1 MCTMASA
8 VTVPNLLLA
17 RARGLMEKVM
27 LFLELGR
34 VRFLVYS
41 PIAFAV
47 GVTCATISSS
57 IDNIDHNHSNIA
69 NPAAGF
75 TISVPLFLLG
85 QLFVSCTHML
95 THFFNEYYDY
105 EADQLHEFPS
115 PWTGGSRVLV
125 SGRVLPMTS
134 FYLGC
139 ALSVV
144 SLGLCAGIPG
154 VDAGTRLVM
163 LVILIFSIGYSAPP
177 LKLIARGLGEADVM
191 LVLNLLVPL
200 FGYMLFRNEEDYG
213 SSPCLLWG
221 VIPAALVEFV
231 RMMVMNMA
239 DVVGDAQAG
248 KLTLVVRLGLRRS
261 AAWHMAGMVGAYAS
275 LSVLFL
281 QSGKECNMV
290 PVASFLLQMCTL
302 PMAARICY
310 RLYFREEYLSVVR
323 SYNLPYVAT
332 QHHGFMLVLGL
343 VGLVWSDE
351 QRPIWSRLS
360 VLRMLGV
367 YYFLAQFTWRT
378 WKGWCNGNL
387 GNVFNPK
394 VSDADVAQKSKQIAY
409 WDEAL
414 ARAAQ
419 PFFTHNATK

>member
-1 MCTMASA
+1 M
-8 VTVPNLLLA
+8 
-17 RARGLMEKVM
+17 
-27 LFLELGR
+27 
-34 VRFLVYS
+34 
-41 PIAFAV
+41 
-47 GVTCATISSS
+47 
-57 IDNIDHNHSNIA
+57 
-69 NPAAGF
+69 
-75 TISVPLFLLG
+75 
-85 QLFVSCTHML
+85 
-95 THFFNEYYDY
+95 
-105 EADQLHEFPS
+105 
-115 PWTGGSRVLV
+115 LV

-139 ALSVV
+139 AMSVV

-154 VDAGTRLVM
+154 VDAGTRLIM
-163 LVILIFSIGYSAPP
+163 LVIVIFSIGYSAPP

-200 FGYMLFRNEEDYG
+200 FGYMLFRNEEYG

-221 VIPAALVEFV
+221 IIPAALVEFV

-248 KLTLVVRLGLRRS
+248 KLTLVVRLGLHRS

-275 LSVLFL
+275 LNVLFL
-281 QSGKECNMV
+281 QSGNDCNMV

-310 RLYFREEYLSVVR
+310 RLYFRKDYLSVVR

-332 QHHGFMLVLGL
+332 QHHGFMLTLGL

-351 QRPIWSRLS
+351 QLPIWSRLS
-360 VLRMLGV
+360 TLRMLGV

-387 GNVFNPK
+387 ANVFNPK
-394 VSDADVAQKSKQIAY
+394 VSDADVVQKSKQIAY
-409 WDEAL
+409 WDKAL

-419 PFFTHNATK
+419 PFTHNATRKQ

>member
-1 MCTMASA
+1 MTQA
-8 VTVPNLLLA
+8 
-17 RARGLMEKVM
+17 M

-57 IDNIDHNHSNIA
+57 NIDNFGNA
-69 NPAAGF
+69 NPAGLMV
-75 TISVPLFLLG
+75 ISLPRFLLG

-134 FYLGC
+134 WYLGC
-139 ALSVV
+139 VLSAV
-144 SLGLCAGIPG
+144 SLGFCAGIPG
-154 VDAGTRLVM
+154 VNAATRLIM

-177 LKLIARGLGEADVM
+177 LKLITRGLGEADVM

-200 FGYMLFRNEEDYG
+200 FGYMLFRNEEHV
-213 SSPCLLWG
+213 SASLLWG
-221 VIPAALVEFV
+221 AIIPPALVEFV

-248 KLTLVVRLGLRRS
+248 KLTLVVRLGLHRS
-261 AAWHMAGMVGAYAS
+261 AAWHMAGTVGAYVS
-275 LSVLFL
+275 LIVLFL
-281 QSGKECNMV
+281 QRWSDCSMV

-310 RLYFREEYLSVVR
+310 RLYFRKEYLSVVR

-332 QHHGFMLVLGL
+332 QHHGFMLMLGL
-343 VGLVWSDE
+343 VGLVWSDK
-351 QRPIWSRLS
+351 RPIWSGPS
-360 VLRMLGV
+360 ILRMLGV

-378 WKGWCNGNL
+378 WRGWCDGNL
-387 GNVFNPK
+387 GNVFNPE
-394 VSDADVAQKSKQIAY
+394 VSAADIVQKSEQIAH

-419 PFFTHNATK
+419 PFTHNAAKNQ